1 MKNKLLKLLSDNK
14 NAIIGEE
21 KYIVAAVLIA
31 MVVIEGE
38 EYIVLEKRASQIR
51 QGGEISFPGGKYDV
65 ADLTTETTACRETYE
80 ELGIDRDK
88 IEILGKFGS
97 LITPRGMLLDIY
109 IGQLNIKN
117 VKEMR
122 FNTIEVEKLLFVPI
136 KFFKENEPRIEK
148 IEMKNIPMFSPSEL
162 KLPKRYRNSWTGY
175 FRDVYFYNYQEE
187 VIWGITAEIIYEFI
201 QKYS

>member
-1 MKNKLLKLLSDNK
+1 MKNKILKLLSNTK
-14 NAIIGEE
+14 NVIIGEE
-21 KYIVAAVLIA
+21 KYIIAAVLIT
-31 MVVIEGE
+31 MIVIEDE

-51 QGGEISFPGGKYDV
+51 QGGEISFPGGKYDTS
-65 ADLTTETTACRETYE
+65 DLTTETTAYRETYE
-80 ELGIDRDK
+80 ELGVEKEK

-109 IGQLNIKN
+109 VGYLNIED
-117 VKEMR
+117 VREIR
-122 FNTIEVEKLLFVPI
+122 FNVSEVEKLLFVPI
-136 KFFKENEPRIEK
+136 KFFKENKPRIEK
-148 IEMKNIPMFSPSEL
+148 IETKSIPMFSPSEL
-162 KLPKRYRNSWTGY
+162 RLPRRYGNSWSGY

>member
-1 MKNKLLKLLSDNK
+1 MKNKILKLLSNTK
-14 NAIIGEE
+14 NVIIGEE
-21 KYIVAAVLIA
+21 KYIIAAVLIT
-31 MVVIEGE
+31 MIVIEDE

-51 QGGEISFPGGKYDV
+51 QGGEISFPGGKYDTS
-65 ADLTTETTACRETYE
+65 DLTTETTAYRETYE
-80 ELGIDRDK
+80 ELGVEKEK

-109 IGQLNIKN
+109 VGYLNIED
-117 VKEMR
+117 VREIR
-122 FNTIEVEKLLFVPI
+122 FNVSEVEKLLFVPI
-136 KFFKENEPRIEK
+136 KFFKENKPRIEK
-148 IEMKNIPMFSPSEL
+148 IETKSIPMFSPSEL
-162 KLPKRYRNSWTGY
+162 RLPRRYENSWSGY